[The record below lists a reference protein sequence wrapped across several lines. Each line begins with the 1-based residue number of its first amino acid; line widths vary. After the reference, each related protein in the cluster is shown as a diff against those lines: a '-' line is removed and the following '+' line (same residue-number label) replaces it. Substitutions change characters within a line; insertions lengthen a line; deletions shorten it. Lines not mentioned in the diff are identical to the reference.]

1 MASMRGK
8 GRHVSGPG
16 WRSPVV
22 AGEPVGEP
30 QANAEV
36 VAADLSE
43 EVAAPSPPVTDQPD
57 QAAAVEQ
64 DRPASESQDQ
74 ATAKD
79 KDKATASDKDQPAPE
94 DKAQAAAKDKDR
106 PAPVGRRQRL
116 SRWAVELAFVLLV
129 VVVAS
134 FALKTFVIQSFWI
147 PSHSME
153 QTLLPND
160 RVIVT
165 KLAPRWLSLHR
176 GDVVVFSDPGNWAP
190 SASVPV
196 VERGPVASWF
206 YGIGQAL
213 GLAPTSSEE
222 YLIKRVIG
230 LPGDRVACEGDGA
243 PITVNGVALDEPY
256 LARGVAPSREAFEVV
271 VPADA
276 VWVMG
281 DNRDN
286 SADSRV
292 HQDQALQGAVAI
304 KEIVGVAQVR
314 SWPLSRFSLM
324 RNPGGTFAEVP
335 KP

>member
-1 MASMRGK
+1 MALMRGR
-8 GRHVSGPG
+8 GRHVGGPS
-16 WRSPVV
+16 WRPAAAKPEVTETGGAPDTTDGTALAEEAAESSQPVPT
-22 AGEPVGEP
+22 E
-30 QANAEV
+30 
-36 VAADLSE
+36 
-43 EVAAPSPPVTDQPD
+43 TD
-57 QAAAVEQ
+57 QAAAVDQEQ
-64 DRPASESQDQ
+64 PQVVDIEKPAPADKDRPAS
-74 ATAKD
+74 AG
-79 KDKATASDKDQPAPE
+79 KDQPAP
-94 DKAQAAAKDKDR
+94 
-106 PAPVGRRQRL
+106 VVRRQRL
-116 SRWAVELAFVLLV
+116 SRWAVEFAFVLLV

-165 KLAPRWLSLHR
+165 KLAPRLLSLHR

-190 SASVPV
+190 SAAVPV
-196 VERGPVASWF
+196 TERGPVASWF

-230 LPGDRVACEGDGA
+230 LSGDRVACDGDGA
-243 PITVNGVALDEPY
+243 PVTVNGVPLDESY
-256 LARGVAPSREAFEVV
+256 LATGVAPSREAFDVV

-286 SADSRV
+286 SADSRA
-292 HQDQALQGAVAI
+292 HQDGALTGAVAI
-304 KEIVGVAQVR
+304 KDIVGVAQVR
-314 SWPLSRFSLM
+314 SWPLNRFGLM